1 VTLVS
6 ERQGLAGERA
16 LRDATETALRAARGD
31 EAEALVLARNLALT
45 RFANNEIHQN
55 MVIASADLRIRVALG
70 TRVASV
76 WTNRLDPEGLSAAA
90 REASELAAISP
101 ENPQWP
107 GLPSAKAAPPADAFA
122 DATADASPE
131 QRARA
136 AGLICGPA
144 HAEGLRAAGFVSTT
158 ASEVAVA
165 NSHGVWAY
173 QPGTMAEVQA
183 VVLGDSGSAY
193 ADRLHRDVRSVDA
206 QAVADE
212 VMAKAR
218 LAQRPRDI
226 AAGTYEVVLEPYA
239 VADVIEFLTEQ
250 MSGLAVEEGRS
261 FVGEKIGQKVTGDA
275 ITVVEDPLDGE
286 GFPRG
291 FDFEGVP
298 TERMTLV
305 ERGVA
310 RAVVYDSQTA
320 ARNKARNTG
329 HALYF
334 ADTYPLPMHIRL
346 EPGTASREKLIAG
359 VRRGLLVTRFW
370 YTRWVLP
377 VQTIVTG
384 MTRDGVFAIEDGQ
397 IAHPVKNLRFTQSY
411 HEALGSVVAMERGLK
426 LQRIDKFSYSFEAG
440 HLRVPAVHL
449 GSFTFTGTTQY

>member
-1 VTLVS
+1 MTVTR
-6 ERQGLAGERA
+6 ERQGLRGERA
-16 LRDATETALRAARGD
+16 LRDAAETALRAARGD
-31 EAEALVLARNLALT
+31 EAEALVLARDLALT

-55 MVIASADLRIRVALG
+55 MSINSADLRIRVARG

-76 WTNRLDPEGLSAAA
+76 WTNRLDRDGLEAAA
-90 REASELAAISP
+90 RQAGELAAIAP

-107 GLPSAKAAPPADAFA
+107 GLPSGAKAPKANAFS
-122 DATADASPE
+122 DATAEASPE

-136 AGLICGPA
+136 AALICGPA
-144 HAEGLRAAGFVSTT
+144 RAEGFRAAGFVSTT

-173 QPGTMAEVQA
+173 QPATMAEAQA

-193 ADRLHRDVRSVDA
+193 SDRLHRDVASVEA
-206 QAVADE
+206 ESLADE
-212 VMAKAR
+212 VLAKAR
-218 LAQRPRDI
+218 HAQSPRDI
-226 AAGTYEVVLEPYA
+226 APGTYEVVLEPYA
-239 VADVIEFLTEQ
+239 VADIVEFLTEQ

-261 FVGEKIGQKVTGDA
+261 FVGDRIGEKLMDDTVT
-275 ITVVEDPLDGE
+275 IVEDPLDPE

-291 FDFEGVP
+291 FDFEGTP

-305 ERGVA
+305 ERGIA
-310 RAVVYDSQTA
+310 RGVVYDSQTA

-329 HALYF
+329 HGLYF
-334 ADTYPLPMHIRL
+334 AETYPLPMHVRL
-346 EPGTASREKLIAG
+346 EAGALSREKLIGG

-377 VQTIVTG
+377 LQTIVTG
-384 MTRDGVFAIEDGQ
+384 MTRDGVFAIENGEV
-397 IAHPVKNLRFTQSY
+397 AHPVKNLRFTQSY
-411 HEALGSVVAMERGLK
+411 HGAFGDVVAMERVLK

-449 GSFTFTGTTQY
+449 AAFTFTGATQY